1 MSRCCA
7 GAAFCAA
14 ATVAS
19 FAGAG
24 TGEAPVWNETTLVSR
39 QSASAGGAGGTGG
52 SSKAAI
58 SANGRY
64 IAFAS
69 DSDNLSDIDNDGF
82 SNVFVR
88 DTRAGETTLVSRQ
101 SAGEGG
107 AGADAVSF
115 NASISAD
122 GRYVAFASD
131 ADNLSASDSDAQL
144 GVDVFVRDLEAHTTT
159 LVSRQ
164 GAGQGGAGGDEFSN
178 FPSISADG
186 RYVTFVSDAD
196 NLSTADVEEVVD
208 VFVRDLQSNTTTLV
222 SRQSGSGGAGAD
234 DVSSFPAISPDG
246 RYVAFQSSADNL
258 STADDNAVRNIF
270 VRDTQSN
277 TTTLVSRQSGA
288 GGAGADGASS
298 EAAISAGGR
307 YVAFQ
312 SDADNL
318 SAADDNRFTNLFV
331 RDLQSSTATLVSRQS
346 AGQGGAPAD
355 GVSGFPAISADG
367 RYVAFQSDAE
377 NLSGGD
383 AVVRDVF
390 VRDLDANE
398 TSLVSRQSA
407 KAGGVGGDGS
417 SFLAAIS
424 PDGRYVAFDS
434 GADNL
439 DPASD
444 DVFTNVFVSGRS
456 DPPDLD
462 LSGKKSQKLGKP
474 VKVRVS
480 CDELCSVTATG
491 LVKPKGKANRH
502 GKRAK
507 RLELTE
513 ADAELEPD
521 ERKALKL
528 SPSRRVARKL
538 QRSAKASVKIAV
550 TAADLAGNSTQARL
564 KIKLR

>member
-1 MSRCCA
+1 MVSSCGGAALCAALLAASLAGA
-7 GAAFCAA
+7 GAAD
-14 ATVAS
+14 V
-19 FAGAG
+19 
-24 TGEAPVWNETTLVSR
+24 PVFNETTLVSR

-58 SANGRY
+58 SADGRY

-69 DSDNLSDIDNDGF
+69 DADNLSDADNDGF

-88 DTRAGETTLVSRQ
+88 DTRAGATTLVSRR

-131 ADNLSASDSDAQL
+131 ADNLSDADSDAAL
-144 GVDVFVRDLEAHTTT
+144 GVDVFVRDLKANTTT
-159 LVSRQ
+159 LASRQ
-164 GAGQGGAGGDEFSN
+164 SAGEGGVGGDEFSN

-186 RYVTFVSDAD
+186 RYVAFVSDAD

-222 SRQSGSGGAGAD
+222 SRKSGSDGAGAS
-234 DVSSFPAISPDG
+234 DVSSFPAISADG

-258 STADDNAVRNIF
+258 STVDDDDVRDVY

-277 TTTLVSRQSGA
+277 TTTLVSRASGPT
-288 GGAGADGASS
+288 GAGADDASS
-298 EAAISAGGR
+298 EAAISADGR
-307 YVAFQ
+307 HVAFQ

-318 SAADDNRFTNLFV
+318 SAIDDDRFTNLFV
-331 RDLQSSTATLVSRQS
+331 RDLQASTTTLVSRQS
-346 AGQGGAPAD
+346 AGQGAPAD
-355 GVSGFPAISADG
+355 GTSGFPAISADG
-367 RYVAFQSDAE
+367 RYVAFQSDAD

-383 AVVRDVF
+383 VAVRDVF

-398 TSLVSRQSA
+398 TSLISRQSDS
-407 KAGGVGGDGS
+407 AGAAGGDGP

-424 PDGRYVAFDS
+424 ADGRYVAFDS

-444 DVFTNVFVSGRS
+444 NVFTNVFVAGKA
-456 DPPDLD
+456 DPPGLD
-462 LSGKKSQKLGKP
+462 LSGKKHQKLGKP
-474 VKVRVS
+474 VKLRVS
-480 CDELCSVTATG
+480 CDELCSVVADG
-491 LVKPKGKANRH
+491 VAKPRGKAGGH
-502 GKRAK
+502 EKRAK
-507 RLELTE
+507 PLELRQD
-513 ADAELEPD
+513 DAEL
-521 ERKALKL
+521 KADQTKTLKL
-528 SPSRRVARKL
+528 SPSRKVARKL
-538 QRSAKASVKIAV
+538 KHAAKAIVKIAV
-550 TAADLAGNSTQARL
+550 TATDQARNSTQAKL

>member
-1 MSRCCA
+1 MSLCCA

-19 FAGAG
+19 LAGAG
-24 TGEAPVWNETTLVSR
+24 AGEAPVWNETTLVSR

-64 IAFAS
+64 VAFAS
-69 DSDNLSDIDNDGF
+69 DSNNLSDVDNDGF

-88 DTRAGETTLVSRQ
+88 DTRAGETTLVSRR

-131 ADNLSASDSDAQL
+131 ADNLSGSDSDAEL
-144 GVDVFVRDLEAHTTT
+144 GVDVFVRDLETHTTT

-164 GAGQGGAGGDEFSN
+164 TSQGGAGGDEFSN

-222 SRQSGSGGAGAD
+222 SRQSGPGGAGAD

-258 STADDNAVRNIF
+258 STADNNAVRNIY
-270 VRDTQSN
+270 VRDLQSN
-277 TTTLVSRQSGA
+277 TTTLVSRQSGP

-298 EAAISAGGR
+298 EAAISADGR

-331 RDLQSSTATLVSRQS
+331 RDLQSSAMTLVSRQS

-355 GVSGFPAISADG
+355 GISGFPAISADG
-367 RYVAFQSDAE
+367 RYVAFQSDAD

-398 TSLVSRQSA
+398 TSLISRQSA
-407 KAGGVGGDGS
+407 NAGGAGGDGS

-424 PDGRYVAFDS
+424 ADGRFVAFDS

-439 DPASD
+439 DSASD
-444 DVFTNVFVSGRS
+444 DVFTNVFLSSRV
-456 DPPDLD
+456 DPPGLD
-462 LSGKKSQKLGKP
+462 LSGKKTQKLGKP
-474 VKVRVS
+474 VKLRVS

-491 LVKPKGKANRH
+491 LVKPKGKPNGH

-513 ADAELEPD
+513 ADAELEAD
-521 ERKALKL
+521 ETKALKL

-538 QRSAKASVKIAV
+538 QRSAKATVKITV
-550 TAADLAGNSTQARL
+550 TAADLARNSTEAKL